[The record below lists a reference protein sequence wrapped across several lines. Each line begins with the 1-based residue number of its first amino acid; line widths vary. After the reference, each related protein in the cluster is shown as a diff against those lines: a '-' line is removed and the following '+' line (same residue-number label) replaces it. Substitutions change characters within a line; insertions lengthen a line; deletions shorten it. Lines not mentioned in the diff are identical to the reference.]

1 VLKYENGLCSICIC
15 VCTPETKEAEGS
27 HEGMNYANIKE
38 FDIAD
43 GPGVR
48 VSLFV
53 SGCRHHCKGC
63 FNAMTWDFNYG
74 EPFDDSIADRIIEA
88 LKPDFIQG
96 FTLLGG
102 EPFEPENQAVLAG
115 LLKRIRSTYPKKDIW
130 CYTGYTYDVD
140 LVPGGKV
147 YTPYTD
153 EMLACTDCL
162 VDGEFVEALKDVN
175 LTFRGSS
182 NQRLIGLHGYEPPK
196 DRKPD
201 HKIKHF
207 DNVNIS
213 TRTSM

>member
-1 VLKYENGLCSICIC
+1 MMSRQYFSHANVLKYENGLCNICIC

-115 LLKRIRSTYPKKDIW
+115 LLKRIRSTYPKKISGAIQATPMMWIW
-130 CYTGYTYDVD
+130 FPAEKYTRRIPMKCSPAQTASWTANSW
-140 LVPGGKV
+140 K
-147 YTPYTD
+147 
-153 EMLACTDCL
+153 
-162 VDGEFVEALKDVN
+162 
-175 LTFRGSS
+175 R
-182 NQRLIGLHGYEPPK
+182 
-196 DRKPD
+196 
-201 HKIKHF
+201 
-207 DNVNIS
+207 
-213 TRTSM
+213 